1 MKRFLAV
8 LLLSALVLSL
18 LPAVSAATAEEN
30 YAPLRELFGELRELQ
45 DGRATRNGAAVSES
59 VVQALIHKIES
70 SENYVEGSLERND
83 RALTW
88 RTTDG
93 IPCWYS
99 LYEEEDRGESVGEP
113 IVPPE
118 SGYEHISYAKKGQPN
133 GKDVYLVAPFYGY
146 DSQFTDHYKT
156 VAQTIAD
163 VTGGS
168 YTLYSGTNATIDN
181 VAKAISN
188 GAIVLVDSHGTY
200 GNSKSYLR
208 LKTKSG
214 ITSADQT
221 NNNYFYEYTSHGDTW
236 MVTGEVIA
244 NHMTKN
250 APNSFV
256 WFGICS
262 GMRYNTMH
270 KPVMAK
276 GVEATFGY
284 SRTISFHY
292 DRYWLSAFIKSIN
305 AGNTVATAAAS
316 MKSSVGYWDRCDE
329 SAYDTKTEAINA
341 GKAFPIFVSPEDAYP
356 SDRQNYQT
364 VKSTWK
370 LAACTHSSLKS
381 VAAKAATC
389 TEEGNIAY
397 YSCASC
403 KAYFTNSSASS
414 ETTSDK
420 VVIQALGHSYSAG
433 VCTRCGDVADSLLW
447 HFWPGSTES
456 KYTWVGEGTS
466 TGETPPTL
474 TTTGRGTLKS
484 ISGGDDHYFHM
495 LQDSYMIGHAVK
507 KTDVIE
513 VRYRTTNVPSSML
526 NKSTT
531 FEFWYSTPESE
542 SSSLGFKTDRIF
554 TASATMKEN
563 TWQTVT
569 FQPTLDFTLQRVLF
583 DFLQEDNNFSG
594 TTLELD
600 YMYIGPSAT
609 APSAQKS
616 DELWFDFTNKEIDQY
631 RYAGDVYGDFSFD
644 SGKWY
649 VGNLSAQ
656 SIDNT
661 KGEFIGTLS
670 ADATSCHIRTAVDGT
685 ANEAQLV
692 YKPGKQDYFQTR
704 FKITDA
710 EATAENL
717 SIIFYY
723 YSKTTNSWH
732 SASATANKSIL
743 GDYYVASIPMNAVT
757 DYQNASSISSVQMN
771 ISNFK
776 SASGKTAKIYVDY
789 IYVGATTPNPVEH
802 DYEKTV
808 TAPTCT
814 ESGYTTYTCKTCG
827 YSYKTDTTEPTNHAN
842 TRTETTQATCD
853 QAGEVKV
860 ICNDCGKVIS
870 TTSVPGSNHAKTTI
884 MRIEATCTDNGEI
897 KEICEL
903 CGEVLSS
910 EVIAATGHD
919 YVSTV
924 TAPTC
929 TEGGYTTKVCHCGD
943 TIVTDQIP
951 ATGHSYTSKVT
962 TAPTCENKG
971 VRTYTCSCG
980 DSYTEDIP
988 AIGHDYNSRLTQATC
1003 TADGYTTY
1011 TCSNCGHTYKA
1022 NIVPAYGHAYSY
1034 NDNENG
1040 THSVTCAYNCGYHAV
1055 VDCTYTDGMCVC
1067 GSLEAVPCTHINTTT
1082 TTTLEPTCTA
1092 AGSAITV
1099 CDDCGETISTD
1110 SIPAKGHTI
1119 ETISEIPVTC
1129 TTNGLSAHWYCGVCD
1144 KHFAD
1149 AVGKYVVPEQY
1160 FVVKATGH
1168 SIVHLPEKEATC
1180 TESGNYAVYQCK
1192 NCKANYFDEACQFP
1206 APDAYITIAPLG
1218 HALSYTNNGANHTVT
1233 CANCDMNTTEDH
1245 VYVSRKCVCGAEKMP
1260 SYDPNLKFSMDISAG
1275 AEIVVNYSFMAS
1287 SVSKYADFYLKVTKN
1302 VAGGEP
1308 ITTIYGLT
1316 EDREPMGSVNH
1327 PATSAAIMY
1336 QIAYSGINAKEMGD
1350 NFATTL
1356 YAVDEEGSVYY
1367 SETVNRSVKDYL
1379 IGRFNSD
1386 AATSELKTMAIDM
1399 LKYGAAAQVYLDYDV
1414 DHLVTASLTA
1424 DQLSYATKEVP
1435 EAIDCATETTVG
1447 ANVSKN
1453 IVVGSKVQLN
1463 LSCIYAGASD
1473 PNAVKCVIIG
1483 SDGTILAELPTTNK
1497 ANVLYSAIYENVGA
1511 KQMRDVITATFFAD
1525 GLPVS
1530 KTITWSVESYV
1541 AQTRAKAGVTANEVN
1556 MVNAMLAYGDS
1567 VAAYM
1572 EANER

>member
-1 MKRFLAV
+1 MKRFLA
-8 LLLSALVLSL
+8 LLLTIALMLSL
-18 LPAVSAATAEEN
+18 FPAVTAASAEED
-30 YAPLRELFGELRELQ
+30 YAPLRELFGELREFQ
-45 DGRATRNGAAVSES
+45 DGKATRNSTAVSES
-59 VVQALIHKIES
+59 TIQSLIEKIES
-70 SENYVEGSLERND
+70 SENYLEGSLERND

-99 LYEEEDRGESVGEP
+99 LYEEENRGESEGTP

-156 VAQTIAD
+156 VASSIAD

-208 LKTKSG
+208 LKTNAG
-214 ITSADQT
+214 ITSADDT

-236 MVTGEVIA
+236 MVTGDVIV

-276 GVEATFGY
+276 GVESTFGY
-284 SRTISFHY
+284 SRTISFHF
-292 DRYWLSAFIKSIN
+292 DRNWLSAFVKSIN
-305 AGNTVATAAAS
+305 AGNTVATAAAA
-316 MKSSVGYWDRCDE
+316 MKKSVGYWDRCDE

-364 VKSTWK
+364 VNSTWK
-370 LAACTHSSLKS
+370 LAACTHPNLKA

-389 TEEGNIAY
+389 TAEGNIAY
-397 YSCASC
+397 YTCSTC
-403 KAYFTNSSASS
+403 KGYFANSSASS

-420 VVIQALGHSYSAG
+420 VMIKALGHSYSG
-433 VCTRCGDVADSLLW
+433 NVCSRCGDVTGSLLW
-447 HFWPGSTES
+447 HFWPGSTEA

-484 ISGGDDHYFHM
+484 ISGGGDHYFHM
-495 LQDSYMIGHAVK
+495 LQGSYMIGHAVK
-507 KTDVIE
+507 KTDIIE
-513 VRYRTTNVPSSML
+513 VRYRTTKVPSTML

-531 FEFWYSTPESE
+531 FEFWYSTPASE
-542 SSSLGFKTDRIF
+542 NSSLGFKKDRIF
-554 TASATMKEN
+554 KASTTMKEN

-583 DFLQEDNNFSG
+583 DFLQEDNNFSD

-600 YMYIGPSAT
+600 YMYIGPAVN

-656 SIDNT
+656 SMDNT
-661 KGEFIGTLS
+661 KGEFVGTMN
-670 ADATSCHIRTAVDGT
+670 ADVTSCYIRTGVDGT

-717 SIIFYY
+717 NIDFYF
-723 YSKTTNSWH
+723 YSKTDNAWH
-732 SASATANKSIL
+732 SARATANKSIL
-743 GDYYVASIPMNAVT
+743 GDYYVASIPMSAVA

-771 ISNFK
+771 LSNFK

-802 DYEKTV
+802 DYDVSV

-814 ESGYTTYTCKTCG
+814 EGGYTTYTCKLCG
-827 YSYKTDTTEPTNHAN
+827 YSYKTDTTDPTNHAN

-853 QAGEVKV
+853 QSGEVKV

-870 TTSVPGSNHAKTTI
+870 TTTVPGANHAQTTT
-884 MRIEATCTDNGEI
+884 MRIEPTCTTDGEI
-897 KEICEL
+897 KEVCEL
-903 CGEVLSS
+903 CGQVISS
-910 EVIAATGHD
+910 EPIPATGHN
-919 YVSTV
+919 YVSTI
-924 TAPTC
+924 TPPTC
-929 TEGGYTTKVCHCGD
+929 TEGGYTTKVCACGD
-943 TIVTDQIP
+943 TVVTDQTP
-951 ATGHSYTSKVT
+951 ATNHSYTSKVT

-971 VRTYTCSCG
+971 IRTYTCTCG

-988 AIGHDYNSRLTQATC
+988 AIGHDYASALTQATC
-1003 TADGYTTY
+1003 TTDGYTSY
-1011 TCSNCGHTYKA
+1011 TCNHCGHTYKDH
-1022 NIVPAYGHAYSY
+1022 IVPAFGHAYSY
-1034 NDNENG
+1034 DNNENG
-1040 THSVTCAYNCGYHAV
+1040 THTVTCAYNCGYKTV
-1055 VDCTYTDGMCVC
+1055 TDCVYTEGMCIC
-1067 GSLEAVPCTHINTTT
+1067 GAMEVIICKHINTTVK
-1082 TTTLEPTCTA
+1082 TTLEPTCTTT
-1092 AGSAITV
+1092 GTRITV
-1099 CDDCGETISTD
+1099 CDDCGETVLTETI
-1110 SIPAKGHTI
+1110 AANGHTLTTVKAI
-1119 ETISEIPVTC
+1119 AATC
-1129 TTNGLSAHWYCGVCD
+1129 TTDGVSSHWLCEICG

-1149 AVGKYVVPEQY
+1149 AAGKYVVPEQY
-1160 FVVKATGH
+1160 FIVKATGH
-1168 SIVHLPEKEATC
+1168 ETVHLTETPATC
-1180 TESGNYAVYQCK
+1180 TESGISNCYQCK
-1192 NCKANYFDEACQFP
+1192 NCKQYYFDEACQFP
-1206 APDAYITIAPLG
+1206 APEDYIIIAPLG
-1218 HALSYTNNGANHTVT
+1218 HNLAYSNNGSNHTVT
-1233 CANCDMNTTEDH
+1233 CSRCKMNETQPH
-1245 VYVSRKCVCGAEKMP
+1245 VFVNKICVCGAEKMP
-1260 SYDPNLKFSMDISAG
+1260 EYDANLKFTMNISIG
-1275 AEIVVNYSFMAS
+1275 AEIVVNYSFPAS
-1287 SVSKYADFYLKVTKN
+1287 AVSNYSDFYLKVTKN

-1308 ITTIYGLT
+1308 ITTVYGLSG
-1316 EDREPMGSVNH
+1316 DREAVSIINH
-1327 PATSAAIMY
+1327 PVTGEALLY
-1336 QIAYSGINAKEMGD
+1336 QTAYRGINAKEMGD
-1350 NFATTL
+1350 NFSTTL
-1356 YAVDEEGSVYY
+1356 YAVDEEGSIYY
-1367 SETVNRSVKDYL
+1367 SKTVDSSIKDYML
-1379 IGRFNSD
+1379 GKIDEPN
-1386 AATSELKTMAIDM
+1386 AKAEYKTMAVDM
-1399 LKYGAAAQVYLDYDV
+1399 LKYGAAAQVHMNYDTNN
-1414 DHLVTASLTA
+1414 LVTSSLTSE
-1424 DQLSYATKEVP
+1424 QLGYATQGTP
-1435 EAIDCATETTVG
+1435 EAIDRATETTVG
-1447 ANVSKN
+1447 ANITKN
-1453 IVVGSKVQLN
+1453 IVLGSKVQLKLN
-1463 LSCIYAGASD
+1463 CIYKNATD
-1473 PNAVKCVIIG
+1473 PSAVKCVIIG
-1483 SDGTILAELPTTNK
+1483 EDGLVIAELPTTNM
-1497 ANVLYSAIYENVGA
+1497 AGVMFVAAYENVGA
-1511 KQMRDVITATFFAD
+1511 RQMRDVFTATFFEN
-1525 GLPVS
+1525 GMPIS

-1541 AQTRAKAGVTANEVN
+1541 AQTRAMDNVSQSELNL
-1556 MVNAMLAYGDS
+1556 VNAMLAYGDS
-1567 VAAYM
+1567 VGAYM
-1572 EANER
+1572 TANGQ